1 MIRLFQPNRPPSII
15 HLFSYLIYNVTAH
28 LNSRFLLTFLTFRL
42 FLAIFSRQFFKF
54 CWTRMRW
61 DKGIYRTSSRFVV
74 LSFTVYLRLSI
85 LWEWTSTVVRTSKKT
100 EILPIFCTG
109 EFFYCFDDG
118 DVETSS
124 QFIVT
129 FSKLILVSLCGLVDL
144 GHFQFSLWYLRPVL
158 TDCQSF
164 PLGTYHLSRCPQLVN
179 RSLLYTDHKGGNN
192 ASRHKKLY
200 SGSLFRRKTIF
211 GRRWTLF

>member
-1 MIRLFQPNRPPSII
+1 MWRHVWIRAF
-15 HLFSYLIYNVTAH
+15 
-28 LNSRFLLTFLTFRL
+28 FLTFGL
-42 FLAIFSRQFFKF
+42 FLAIFSWQFFKF
-54 CWTRMRW
+54 CWTWMRW
-61 DKGIYRTSSRFVV
+61 DKGIYRTSIRFVV
-74 LSFTVYLRLSI
+74 LSFTVYLRLSF

-100 EILPIFCTG
+100 EILPIFCTAWWV
-109 EFFYCFDDG
+109 FYCFDDG
-118 DVETSS
+118 NFETSS

-164 PLGTYHLSRCPQLVN
+164 PLGIYHLSRFPQVN
-179 RSLLYTDHKGGNN
+179 GSLLCTDHKRGNN

-200 SGSLFRRKTIF
+200 SGSFFRRKTVF
-211 GRRWTLF
+211 GKRSTLF